1 MKQQRD
7 DEIKT
12 TGKQIT
18 MREMKKKM
26 QAHAPPIDLSSITL
40 DLITYREF
48 MAAVKDEQMYY
59 KILPRS

>member
-1 MKQQRD
+1 
-7 DEIKT
+7 
-12 TGKQIT
+12 

-26 QAHAPPIDLSSITL
+26 QAHAPPIDLESITL

-48 MAAVKDEQMYY
+48 MAAVKDEQIYY